1 MPKLPPPTGRVRW
14 SFNPLR
20 NMYYILGP
28 KLCAKFG
35 CAACLT
41 ISLVVFVV
49 LLVQMVPVLA
59 ANLVT
64 ELLLAPCG

>member
-1 MPKLPPPTGRVRW
+1 M
-14 SFNPLR
+14 
-20 NMYYILGP
+20 
-28 KLCAKFG
+28 CEFG
-35 CAACLT
+35 CVACLT